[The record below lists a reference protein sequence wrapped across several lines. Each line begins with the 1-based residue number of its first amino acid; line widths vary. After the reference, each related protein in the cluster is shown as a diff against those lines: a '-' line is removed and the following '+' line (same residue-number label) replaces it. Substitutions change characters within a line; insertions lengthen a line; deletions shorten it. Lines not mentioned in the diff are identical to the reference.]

1 MAQLPAGPPP
11 ALLALAP
18 RASLQAIA
26 GGRFMAVVAVLGQL
40 PPQGRILGQ
49 HRRDLFALLSDQ
61 GFELGD
67 AFVWRHASML
77 HPHGKTG

>member
-1 MAQLPAGPPP
+1 
-11 ALLALAP
+11 
-18 RASLQAIA
+18 
-26 GGRFMAVVAVLGQL
+26 L

-49 HRRDLFALLSDQ
+49 HRRDLLALLSDQ